1 MDLRTVKQVSLLTG
15 VSIRTLRFY
24 DEIGLLKP
32 TEVTEAGYR
41 LYDQQALEVLQQI
54 LFFRELDFTLK
65 EIKAIMESPQFDR
78 RAAMEK
84 QRELLQAK
92 RDRYDRLL
100 GLLDKQIKG
109 ETCMEFQE
117 FDLREYF
124 RMLTD
129 FKKTHTDEI
138 VQRLGSVECFDE
150 MVDGLR
156 AQEKELFAMA
166 EKQYGSLEA
175 YTKAAEK
182 NVQNFLSHGP
192 TIPQSEVSGRVEKTE
207 ALTKRLTADLS
218 KDVASP
224 EIQEIVQELVRSID
238 ESNKGMDV
246 GENYWRYMAEFY
258 GSNPTFVSVTDQ
270 KYGPGAA
277 RYLSL
282 ALGVYLDRQ

>member
-24 DEIGLLKP
+24 DEIGLLTP
-32 TEVTEAGYR
+32 TEVTQAGYR
-41 LYDQQALEVLQQI
+41 LYDEHALEVLQQI

-78 RAAMEK
+78 KAAMEK
-84 QRELLQAK
+84 QRELIQIK
-92 RDRYDRLL
+92 RDRYNGLL
-100 GLLDKQIKG
+100 GLLDRLIKG

-117 FDLREYF
+117 FDMSEYF

-138 VQRLGSVECFDE
+138 VQRLGSVASFDE

-156 AQEKELFAMA
+156 GQERELAAMA

-175 YTKAAEK
+175 YTKATKK

-192 TIPQSEVSGRVEKTE
+192 TIPQSEVSGRVKKTE
-207 ALTKRLTADLS
+207 ALTRRLTKDLS

-224 EIQEIVQELVRSID
+224 EIQAIVAELVCSIE
-238 ESNKGMDV
+238 ESNQGLDV
-246 GENYWRYMAEFY
+246 GENYWQFMAEFY

-277 RYLSL
+277 KYLSL
-282 ALGVYLDRQ
+282 ALRAYLDRR

>member
-32 TEVTEAGYR
+32 TEITQAGYR
-41 LYDQQALEVLQQI
+41 LYDERALEVLQQI

-78 RAAMEK
+78 KAAMEK
-84 QRELLQAK
+84 QRELIQIK

-100 GLLDKQIKG
+100 GLLEKQIKG
-109 ETCMEFQE
+109 EMCMEFQE
-117 FDLREYF
+117 FDLSEYF

-150 MVDGLR
+150 MVDELR
-156 AQEKELFAMA
+156 TQEKELAEMA

-175 YTKAAEK
+175 YTKATEK

-192 TIPQSEVSGRVEKTE
+192 AIPQSEVSGRVEKTE

-218 KDVASP
+218 RDVASP
-224 EIQEIVQELVRSID
+224 EIQELVRELVRSID
-238 ESNKGMDV
+238 ESNEGMDV
-246 GENYWRYMAEFY
+246 GENYWQYMAEFY
-258 GSNPTFVSVTDQ
+258 GTNPTFVSVTDQ

-277 RYLSL
+277 KYLSL
-282 ALGVYLDRQ
+282 ALRAYLDRQ